1 MAKIPGVDYGDKRT
15 GLAISD
21 ITEFLASGIGYI
33 TPGSMTATADAV
45 ANEAKE
51 RNVSK
56 IVVGLP
62 KNMDGSE
69 GWRAETIR
77 SFVSILSEKT
87 ECEIILYDERLST
100 MQAHRMLSITD
111 IKSKKR
117 KQVIDTLSAQI
128 ILQNYLDSKRM

>member
-1 MAKIPGVDYGDKRT
+1 MLNINYKNERGYYLWQKY
-15 GLAISD
+15 LALTTVTKERD
-21 ITEFLASGIGYI
+21 L
-33 TPGSMTATADAV
+33 PADAV

-128 ILQNYLDSKRM
+128 ILQNYLDSGFLPQFCP